1 MNTSLKNNDQK
12 EHPIDQKL
20 SLSRLIPLGLQH
32 VLAMYAGAVIVP
44 IIVGGAL
51 KFTATQ
57 MTYLIAADLF
67 TCGIATLIQ
76 TYGFGKSIGIR
87 LPVILGCT
95 FTAVGPMISIGFGPG
110 GITDIYGAIIAS
122 GVFVLF
128 ASFFFGKLVRFFP
141 PVVTGTVVL
150 IIGLSLVT
158 VGINNCGAG
167 AFGPFNGFN
176 PDGTTQYAKDFGEP
190 RFLALAFFT
199 LMFILF
205 MNKYTKGFMHALS
218 VLFGLIA
225 GTIVGLFM
233 GITDLSPVG
242 QASWFHLV
250 SPFYF
255 GVPTFSAGPIL
266 IMCLVGIVSMVEST
280 GVFFGLGKVCDKE
293 ISEYDIGRGI
303 RAEGIAQLL
312 GGIFN
317 AFPYTTFSQNVGLVA
332 LTGVRSRYV
341 TVAAGFILV
350 FLGLLPK
357 FAALATIIPN
367 PVLGGAMVALFGM
380 VAASGV
386 KMLQHVDFSKTS
398 NMLIVACAVSL
409 GVGASVVTPLF
420 GKMPELFRILF
431 GSGIVSGSVAALLLN
446 LFFNFKEIMSKS
458 ETAAFEGIS
467 HVDDAVI

>member
-1 MNTSLKNNDQK
+1 METKFKKS
-12 EHPIDQKL
+12 HAIDEKL
-20 SLSRLIPLGLQH
+20 PLSKLIPLGLQH

-44 IIVGGAL
+44 IIVGAAL
-51 KFTATQ
+51 KFTPEQ
-57 MTYLIAADLF
+57 MTFLVAADLF

-76 TYGFGKSIGIR
+76 TLGFGKSIGIK
-87 LPVILGCT
+87 LPVILGCA
-95 FTAVGPMISIGFGPG
+95 FTAVGPMISIGFGDG

-122 GVFVLF
+122 GIFVLI

-150 IIGLSLVT
+150 IIGLSLIT

-167 AFGPFNGFN
+167 TFGPFNGFN
-176 PDGTTQYAKDFGEP
+176 PDGTNQYAQDFGDP
-190 RFLALAFFT
+190 KYLALALFT
-199 LMFILF
+199 LLFILA

-225 GTIVGLFM
+225 GTLAGLAM
-233 GITDLSPVG
+233 GLTSLQPVAE
-242 QASWFHLV
+242 ASWFHLV
-250 SPFYF
+250 TPFYF
-255 GVPTFSAGPIL
+255 GMPTFSAGPI
-266 IMCLVGIVSMVEST
+266 ITMCLVGLVSMVEST

-293 ISEYDIGRGI
+293 ISEDDIGRGI

-312 GGIFN
+312 GGVFN

-350 FLGLLPK
+350 TLGLLPK

-367 PVLGGAMVALFGM
+367 PVLGGAMIALFGM

-386 KMLQHVDFSKTS
+386 KMLQQVDFSKTS
-398 NMLIVACAVSL
+398 NMLIVACAVSM
-409 GVGASVVTPLF
+409 GVGAAVVTPLF

-431 GSGIVSGSVAALLLN
+431 GSGIVSGSVTALLLN
-446 LFFNFKEIMSKS
+446 LFFNYQEIMSKS
-458 ETAAFEGIS
+458 KAEIFEEVS
-467 HVDDAVI
+467 QVDEHAI

>member
-1 MNTSLKNNDQK
+1 MATNHQK
-12 EHPIDQKL
+12 VHQIDEKL
-20 SLSRLIPLGLQH
+20 PLSKLLPLGLQH

-51 KFTATQ
+51 NFTPEQ
-57 MTYLIAADLF
+57 MTFLVAADLF

-76 TYGFGKSIGIR
+76 TLGFGKSIGIK
-87 LPVILGCT
+87 LPVVLGCA

-122 GVFVLF
+122 GIFVLI

-150 IIGLSLVT
+150 IIGLSLIT

-167 AFGPFNGFN
+167 AFGAFNGLN
-176 PDGTTQYAKDFGEP
+176 PDGTNQYAKDFGDP
-190 RFLALAFFT
+190 KYLALAFFT
-199 LMFILF
+199 IMFILIL
-205 MNKYTKGFMHALS
+205 NKYTKGFMHALS

-225 GTIVGLFM
+225 GTIVGMFM
-233 GITDLSPVG
+233 GLTNFAPVV

-250 SPFYF
+250 TPFYF
-255 GVPTFSAGPIL
+255 GAPTFSLGPI
-266 IMCLVGIVSMVEST
+266 ITMCLVGLVSMVEST

-293 ISEYDIGRGI
+293 ISEHDIARGI

-332 LTGVRSRYV
+332 LTGIRSRYV

-350 FLGLLPK
+350 GLGLLPK

-367 PVLGGAMVALFGM
+367 PVLGGAMIALFGM
-380 VAASGV
+380 VAASGI
-386 KMLQHVDFSKTS
+386 KMLQQVDFSKTA
-398 NMLIVACAVSL
+398 NMLIVACSVSM
-409 GVGASVVTPLF
+409 GVGAAVVTPLF
-420 GKMPELFRILF
+420 GKMPEMFGILF
-431 GSGIVSGSVAALLLN
+431 GSGIVSGSVTALLLN

-458 ETAAFEGIS
+458 EEDVFEEVS
-467 HVDDAVI
+467 NVDDVIC